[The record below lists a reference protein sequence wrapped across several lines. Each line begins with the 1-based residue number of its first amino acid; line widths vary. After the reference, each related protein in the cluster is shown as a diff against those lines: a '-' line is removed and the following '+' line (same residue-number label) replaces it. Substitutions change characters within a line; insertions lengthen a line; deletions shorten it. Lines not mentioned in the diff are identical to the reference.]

1 MAKLNMESESRII
14 STAATLLT
22 LEIGQRFRRHY
33 RQYRS
38 ETVDSVSRDE
48 LIEISERI
56 ASLSYSLHNILSSS
70 GYALPFMMVLSR
82 KISDHFDQ
90 LHSRLLLFD
99 ADHIYSLSPLIDE
112 QRKIWRKSDQETFY
126 STELDHYLELT
137 FPDALSEISTKI
149 DTLPELS

>member
-1 MAKLNMESESRII
+1 MAKLDMESESRII

-38 ETVDSVSRDE
+38 ETVDSISRDE
-48 LIEISERI
+48 LVEISERI
-56 ASLSYSLHNILSSS
+56 ESLSYSLHNILSSS

-99 ADHIYSLSPLIDE
+99 ADHIYSLIPLIDE
-112 QRKIWRKSDQETFY
+112 QRKFWRASDKESFY
-126 STELDHYLELT
+126 SPYLNEHLEHA
-137 FPDALSEISTKI
+137 FSSEMSLIKKKI
-149 DTLPELS
+149 AALPELS